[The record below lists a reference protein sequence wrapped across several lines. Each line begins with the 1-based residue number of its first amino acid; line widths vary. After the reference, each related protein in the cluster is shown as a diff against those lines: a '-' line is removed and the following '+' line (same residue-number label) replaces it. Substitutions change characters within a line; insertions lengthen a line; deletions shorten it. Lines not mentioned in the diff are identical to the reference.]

1 MRIVPR
7 FSTFEWRQKTRVM
20 NEVIKCIFERKSV
33 RQYTKQPV
41 DSQTIE
47 LLVKAAM
54 AAPSA
59 KNRQPWTFIAITTK
73 EILMQLS
80 TGLSY
85 AKMVK
90 DAPCAI
96 VVCGDLSK
104 TKEEDKDKWVVDCS
118 AATENLLLAVESLG
132 LGAVWTG
139 VYPDADRIELVRKC
153 LNLPEHV
160 IPLNVIPIGY
170 PEGENKPKDKYKPE
184 RLKWER
190 WE

>member
-1 MRIVPR
+1 
-7 FSTFEWRQKTRVM
+7 M
-20 NEVIKCIFERKSV
+20 NETIKCIFERKSV

-41 DSQTIE
+41 DRQTIE
-47 LLVKAAM
+47 LLVRAAM

-59 KNRQPWTFIAITTK
+59 KNRQPWSFIAITEK
-73 EILMQLS
+73 EMLNQLS
-80 TGLSY
+80 ASLPY

-90 DAPCAI
+90 DASCAI

-104 TKEEDKDKWVVDCS
+104 AKEEDKDKWVVDCS
-118 AATENLLLAVESLG
+118 AATENLLLAAESLG

-139 VYPDADRIELVRKC
+139 VYPDMDRVELVSKC
-153 LNLPEHV
+153 LNLPKYV
-160 IPLNVIPIGY
+160 IPLNVVPVGH

>member
-1 MRIVPR
+1 
-7 FSTFEWRQKTRVM
+7 M
-20 NEVIKCIFERKSV
+20 NEVLKCIFERSSV
-33 RQYTKQPV
+33 RQYTLQPV
-41 DSQTIE
+41 DRKTVE

-54 AAPSA
+54 AAPTA
-59 KNRQPWTFIAITTK
+59 KNRQPWTFIAITQK
-73 EILMQLS
+73 ETLNQLAE
-80 TGLSY
+80 GLPY

-96 VVCGDLSK
+96 VVCGDMSK

-118 AATENLLLAVESLG
+118 AATENLLLAAHSLG

-139 VYPDADRIELVRKC
+139 VYPDTSRVELVRSC

-160 IPLNVIPIGY
+160 IPLNVIPVGY
-170 PEGENKPKDKYKPE
+170 PLGESKPKDKFKPE
-184 RLKWER
+184 RLMWER